1 MLSVNT
7 NVGANIALQAL
18 NQTASDLQT
27 TQNRIST
34 GLAISGP
41 KDNAAIFSIAQNM
54 RAQVN
59 GYKSVTQS
67 LNNASSVT
75 DVAIA
80 AGQSVSDL
88 LTQLK
93 QTALSAADPSIDSSS
108 LAALQS
114 QYDALVSQITSV
126 TKNASFNG
134 TNIIDSNATD
144 YKTGGIKA
152 LTNTDGSGQIAVA
165 SVDWSSAS
173 GGALQSISGATL
185 VAGGTTAAANVDTAL
200 STVNSDLAT
209 LGSGAKQFEL
219 QKTFVAKLSDTLN
232 QGIGNLV
239 DADMAKESANLQALQ
254 VKQQL
259 GVQALSIANQTPTI
273 LLSLFR

>member
-7 NVGANIALQAL
+7 NMGAAIALQAL
-18 NQTASDLQT
+18 NQTSSELQT

-59 GYKSVTQS
+59 GYKAVTQS

-93 QTALSAADPSIDSSS
+93 QTALSAADPSIDSAS
-108 LAALQS
+108 LSALQS
-114 QYDALVSQITSV
+114 QYNALVSQIKSV
-126 TKNASFNG
+126 TENASFNG
-134 TNIIDSNATD
+134 TNIIDSNAAD

-165 SVDWSSAS
+165 AVDWSSAS
-173 GGALQSISGATL
+173 GGALASLAGATL
-185 VAGGTTAAANVDTAL
+185 TAGGTTAAANVDTAL

-209 LGSGAKQFEL
+209 LGSGAKQFDL
-219 QKTFVAKLSDTLN
+219 QKTFVSKLSDTLN

-239 DADMAKESANLQALQ
+239 NADMAKESANLQALQ

-259 GVQALSIANQTPTI
+259 GVQALSIANQTPSI